1 MTWSFFRK
9 IPLRQVGSVLLLIDW
24 DNFRS
29 TLQKQFGIGKV
40 RLDQRIGRTLNWV
53 KGELGELLAGHGFV
67 FAPEHLNEL
76 FRKMCAK
83 NNLRTVTCPKRDT
96 PDRNGSFDS
105 VDETLIWFG
114 KMMLAHP
121 DVKCLCII
129 SGDKHYIPLME
140 AAKKQGV
147 SVAFAVPSRSCFSE
161 TPEIIKKIIGLI
173 SINPKTG
180 KKMYVELDTL
190 DLAG

>member
-1 MTWSFFRK
+1 MFIETA
-9 IPLRQVGSVLLLIDW
+9 I
-24 DNFRS
+24 
-29 TLQKQFGIGKV
+29 
-40 RLDQRIGRTLNWV
+40 
-53 KGELGELLAGHGFV
+53 
-67 FAPEHLNEL
+67 
-76 FRKMCAK
+76 
-83 NNLRTVTCPKRDT
+83 
-96 PDRNGSFDS
+96 NGNADF
-105 VDETLIWFG
+105 
-114 KMMLAHP
+114 
-121 DVKCLCII
+121 II